1 MVTVTLEYSLIS
13 LCIISLQLVV
23 VLVAPRVVDFAFAFL
38 LSSDRNQG
46 TLLFSTMSFVLN
58 STVGMGRSDSRGS
71 IHQTLV
77 EWEVIPIGDSSLEEV
92 CHEDQCHVGEGSSP
106 SRERVGLSTT
116 PLDEE
121 HVPFTIVIP

>member
-1 MVTVTLEYSLIS
+1 M
-13 LCIISLQLVV
+13 
-23 VLVAPRVVDFAFAFL
+23 LVAPRVVDFAFAFL